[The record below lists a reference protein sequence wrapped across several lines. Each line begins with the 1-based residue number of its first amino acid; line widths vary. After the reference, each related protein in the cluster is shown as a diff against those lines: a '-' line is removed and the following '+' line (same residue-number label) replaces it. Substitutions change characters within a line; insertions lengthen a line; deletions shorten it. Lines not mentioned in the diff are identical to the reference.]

1 MAKDELADRGRI
13 YHFKCDRLLGRGG
26 TGAVYR
32 AIDTQKG
39 EVVALKLFGNIPPG
53 VPEPTA
59 WPLQHAELYTLLW
72 SAAFL
77 LVFVPLANAQYRV
90 STSR

>member
-26 TGAVYR
+26 TGSVYR

-39 EVVALKLFGNIPPG
+39 EVVALKMF
-53 VPEPTA
+53 
-59 WPLQHAELYTLLW
+59 HANFFRNAAQVRDFAKSVQSFKKFTGTSSTL
-72 SAAFL
+72 AK
-77 LVFVPLANAQYRV
+77 
-90 STSR
+90 